1 MSSSTP
7 ERTCANCR
15 YAVQDVYE
23 LMTVLR
29 CLRSGNLTDMGA
41 TCGAWWSRDA
51 EHDRASIGR
60 GCVIDETAQIHETAT
75 VGHYC
80 VIGAGVVLGP
90 EVRVANYT
98 IIDAGAQIGE
108 GTAVWNWV
116 HIREEARIGPNC
128 SIGDMVH
135 IGPACRLGHS
145 VRVGN
150 GTQIHHPA
158 IIGDRAWIAPAVFLS
173 NDARPNPGVPF
184 SPQPVCVGDGAI
196 IGAQCEVRGGVSI
209 GAQAAVGMGSTVT
222 RDVPPGALAYGVA
235 AAVKRGRE
243 EHWPGTAWAHYGPLD
258 PEQHCPDCD
267 RYMARQWKDREQA

>member
-1 MSSSTP
+1 MEDVACVSVTSACASNGNGNTLLFTSFQLHGGTANGKRQTATP
-7 ERTCANCR
+7 NDNDHGIHAGDDKVT
-15 YAVQDVYE
+15 
-23 LMTVLR
+23 
-29 CLRSGNLTDMGA
+29 
-41 TCGAWWSRDA
+41 
-51 EHDRASIGR
+51 SI
-60 GCVIDETAQIHETAT
+60 VHETAQVHETAT

-108 GTAVWNWV
+108 GSAVWNWV
-116 HIREEARIGPNC
+116 HIREEVCIGPNC
-128 SIGDMVH
+128 SIGDLVH
-135 IGPACRLGHS
+135 IGPGCRLGHS

-150 GTQIHHPA
+150 NTQIHHPA
-158 IIGDRAWIAPAVFLS
+158 VIGDRAWIAPAVFLS

-209 GAQAAVGMGSTVT
+209 GAQAAIGMGSTVT
-222 RDVPPGALAYGVA
+222 RDVPPGALMYGVA
-235 AAVKRGRE
+235 ATVKRARE
-243 EHWPGTAWAHYGPLD
+243 QHYPGTAWAHYGPLG

-267 RYMARQWKDREQA
+267 RYMARQWKDREQE